1 MRKRQKIVNA
11 PHVSSRKTAVY
22 RKMEHSSDDEEKF
35 NPSSSKSET
44 DNLSAANL
52 DQDSD
57 IGDSEEE
64 VHFEIKSSNKKHFSK
79 NTSDSD
85 NSCSDSEKDNGQ
97 KKKMTKLVKNIRKR
111 TNNDSDAFFNQK
123 K

>member
-1 MRKRQKIVNA
+1 MRKRQKIVKA

-22 RKMEHSSDDEEKF
+22 RKMEHSSDEEEKF

-57 IGDSEEE
+57 IGDSEE
-64 VHFEIKSSNKKHFSK
+64 VHFEIKSSNKKPFF
-79 NTSDSD
+79 
-85 NSCSDSEKDNGQ
+85 EKY
-97 KKKMTKLVKNIRKR
+97 
-111 TNNDSDAFFNQK
+111 
-123 K
+123 